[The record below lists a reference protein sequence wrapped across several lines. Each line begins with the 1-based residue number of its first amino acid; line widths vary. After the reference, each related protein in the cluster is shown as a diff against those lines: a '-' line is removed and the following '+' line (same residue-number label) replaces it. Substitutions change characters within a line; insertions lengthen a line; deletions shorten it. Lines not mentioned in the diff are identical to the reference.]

1 LKIGAQEM
9 KLLLGLV
16 EATPMSEAPAGYVCS
31 WGWTTSDTF
40 WSGAVQE
47 EHLILVWDATL
58 EPPGCWAAAAA
69 ESGTTGWFIEIV
81 WTGFEDEVMQ

>member
-31 WGWTTSDTF
+31 
-40 WSGAVQE
+40 
-47 EHLILVWDATL
+47 
-58 EPPGCWAAAAA
+58 
-69 ESGTTGWFIEIV
+69 
-81 WTGFEDEVMQ
+81 